1 MNQPMA
7 AGELVQMFIDGLRSN
22 GIARKVLRDG
32 PNTFDRAVMSVTQEQ
47 RMLDRFRLR
56 NRFDEPRNRADEPR
70 NRFKPDD
77 RVEEPMEVDRV
88 VAQRDPQR
96 DWRCYQCGELGHFA
110 RECEAPRKPY
120 GQKRWNSRSGKGTGK
135 ACWTCGEYTHLARE
149 CPQMKEN

>member
-1 MNQPMA
+1 M
-7 AGELVQMFIDGLRSN
+7 
-22 GIARKVLRDG
+22 LRDG
-32 PNTFDRAVMSVTQEQ
+32 PNTFDRAVMSATQEQ

-110 RECEAPRKPY
+110 REVTSKGAEAQERRNGRVPGAQPKPSCRV
-120 GQKRWNSRSGKGTGK
+120 QINKGTFRALVDTGTDISLLSSK
-135 ACWTCGEYTHLARE
+135 AFRGC
-149 CPQMKEN
+149 